1 MGELASRT
9 REELSA
15 ISEDRHPLDSMFDDR
30 FADTVG
36 PQLASAETRA
46 KLPDFLVIG
55 APRSGTTW
63 LQSNLLTHP
72 EVFTPR
78 TKELKYFS
86 SRWQEYPLS
95 IYLSAFA
102 EALPGQI
109 KGEATP
115 SYSLLPASRVAVIA
129 RAKPALKVI
138 LMMRHP
144 VERIISE
151 LKHIPG
157 VLDAPIETVLTVA
170 LNHSALMSSDYE
182 QTLRAW
188 LTVLPRHQ
196 ILPLFYDTLEAAPD
210 AAFDAVQN
218 FLSLKHIAPPNL
230 ERVNTT
236 PKRDV
241 PAPVVEALHRFF
253 SPRLKPLDALCR
265 DNWRVGVPERW
276 LAQPAL
282 VTRRRVFDLTDQGVR
297 AFVEDGVV
305 YAAPRAASGAQ
316 LLSSDT
322 NQLLA
327 AGIAMAGRSLEEA
340 QHRVFALCDLDRRL
354 RDSALNA
361 EPNAEQV
368 TVIERHF
375 HGHVLCYWNRRFYAV
390 SMSLTLSFAEIVAI
404 PALYEQ
410 GLVRVNESLAALR
423 ASFAMPAHE
432 IADAEQPRQAISPL

>member
-1 MGELASRT
+1 
-9 REELSA
+9 
-15 ISEDRHPLDSMFDDR
+15 MFDNR
-30 FADTVG
+30 FADIVG
-36 PQLASAETRA
+36 PQLNSAEVRA

-72 EVFTPR
+72 EVFTPI

-86 SRWQEYPLS
+86 SRWQEFPLS

-109 KGEATP
+109 KGDVTP

-129 RAKPALKVI
+129 RAKPSIKVI

-144 VERIISE
+144 VERILSE

-170 LNHSALMSSDYE
+170 LNHSSLMSSDYE

-188 LTVLPRHQ
+188 LNVLPSDQ

-210 AAFDAVQN
+210 VTLNAVQN
-218 FLSLKHIAPPNL
+218 FLGLTHFAPPTL
-230 ERVNTT
+230 DRVNTT
-236 PKRDV
+236 SQRAV
-241 PAPVVEALHRFF
+241 PSQVVEALHRFF
-253 SPRLKPLDALCR
+253 APRLKPLDVLCR
-265 DNWRVGVPERW
+265 QNWGASLPERW
-276 LAQPAL
+276 LLEPPT
-282 VTRRRVFDLTDQGVR
+282 TRRRVFDLADQGVCT
-297 AFVEDGVV
+297 FVEDGVV
-305 YAAPRAASGAQ
+305 YAAPRSASEAN
-316 LLSSDT
+316 LLSYST
-322 NQLLA
+322 SELVA
-327 AGIAMAGRSLEEA
+327 AGVVMGGRSLEEA

-390 SMSLTLSFAEIVAI
+390 SMSLTLSFAEIVVT

-432 IADAEQPRQAISPL
+432 MTDAEPPRQAGSPL

>member
-1 MGELASRT
+1 
-9 REELSA
+9 
-15 ISEDRHPLDSMFDDR
+15 MFDDR
-30 FADTVG
+30 FADTVA
-36 PQLASAETRA
+36 PQLANAETRA

-86 SRWQEYPLS
+86 SRWQEFPLS

-115 SYSLLPASRVAVIA
+115 SYSLLPAGRVAVIA
-129 RAKPALKVI
+129 RAKPSLKVI

-144 VERIISE
+144 VERIVSE

-157 VLDAPIETVLTVA
+157 VLDGPIEGVLTVA

-188 LTVLPRHQ
+188 LAVLPRHQ

-210 AAFDAVQN
+210 AMFDAVQH
-218 FLSLKHIAPPNL
+218 FLGLTHIAQPNL

-241 PAPVVEALHRFF
+241 PTPVVEALHRFF
-253 SPRLKPLDALCR
+253 APRLKPLDTLCR
-265 DNWRVGVPERW
+265 LNWRVGVPERW
-276 LAQPAL
+276 LDEPPLAA
-282 VTRRRVFDLTDQGVR
+282 RRVFDLADQGVR

-305 YAAPRAASGAQ
+305 YAAPRAASEAQ
-316 LLSSDT
+316 LLSSGT
-322 NQLLA
+322 SQLLA
-327 AGIAMAGRSLEEA
+327 AGIVMAGRSLEEA

-390 SMSLTLSFAEIVAI
+390 SMSLTLSFAEIVAT

-423 ASFAMPAHE
+423 ASFAMPARE